1 MKLIGRIVLALL
13 LTLPVQAAI
22 TSLPWMEHWFGNGGE
37 GWNVMAPL
45 FRALGS
51 VGGEQNEDIFVGALL
66 LVSFAIA
73 FLLSLP
79 LISLLARFRRPPK
92 HQQ

>member
-1 MKLIGRIVLALL
+1 MKLIARIALAFA
-13 LTLPVQAAI
+13 LTLPVEAAI

-51 VGGEQNEDIFVGALL
+51 AGGERNEDIFVGVLL
-66 LVSFAIA
+66 LVSFAVA
-73 FLLSLP
+73 FLLSIP
-79 LISLLARFRRPPK
+79 LIAGLSRLRGRPK